1 MIGVF
6 SCASACESEA
16 NMSESA
22 TNRIRSFLAST
33 SLVKVNA
40 SSNHMYDAWLSGKD
54 FRARDGQLE
63 MIQFIDEA
71 LHAKAPRIAV
81 VEAGPGTGKTI
92 AYSTATIPIGLQRN
106 KRIVLVTATVALQ
119 DQVTSKDL
127 PELRVMSDVS
137 FSYVLAKGRQRY
149 VCPRRLSSAANSVDA
164 QALTDL
170 ASAGEQRS
178 DESTRFVELFDSF
191 VSGGWNGDLDH
202 SPVFLPQRLW
212 STVTTDSRGCTN
224 TACKWYSRCPYYK
237 AREQFADADIIVT
250 NYDLLLSHLRLGTD
264 ILPPIEDSIFVLDEA
279 HNLVSK
285 TMNAFSKSL
294 NIVSSGMRLNEITAG
309 LEQLNE
315 EFGKDAEIVRS
326 LAEFHEPQEYA
337 RKLLK
342 RLITIVRGLKFS
354 EDWEGVS
361 QFRFKDGVVPEE
373 IQTVAAQLALQ
384 YLDMRVAVSKVCT
397 WLREHADSQTSEFDS
412 DAITE
417 RLNEFVAA
425 DQHLEESRDLL
436 LDFGNTN
443 EGSVS
448 SRWVEYVTHE
458 AIEEWRL
465 KSVPVEIDQILAD
478 KIWSKAHAT
487 ILTSATLNAGDDF
500 LHFKTEVGLNQDV
513 RTLGLESP
521 FDLDRT
527 VTLQIPKLQTTP
539 GGNNKKHLKE
549 IAHLLPE
556 LLGQEKS
563 ALVLF
568 SSRVAMDSIYN
579 DLPTKTQRNCLVQNK
594 IGRHA
599 LLQMHK
605 QRIDKGEISYIF
617 GLASYREGIDL
628 PGDYCRHVIITRLPF
643 DVPTDPI
650 VESKK
655 ELLLKAGYEQSHLF
669 TRYQVPEATLRLTQA
684 CGRLIRNEQDW
695 GRITI
700 LDRRIVSR
708 SYGEQ
713 MLNALPNYRL
723 DIE

>member
-1 MIGVF
+1 MP
-6 SCASACESEA
+6 E
-16 NMSESA
+16 
-22 TNRIRSFLAST
+22 
-33 SLVKVNA
+33 VKPNP
-40 SSNHMYDAWLSGKD
+40 SSNHMYDTWLRGKD
-54 FRARDGQLE
+54 FRARDGQLQ
-63 MIQFIDEA
+63 MIQFIDHA
-71 LHAKAPRIAV
+71 LHAEAPRIAA

-92 AYSTATIPIGLQRN
+92 AYSTAVIPIGLKRN

-149 VCPRRLSSAANSVDA
+149 VCPRRLSTAANSTDA

-170 ASAGEQRS
+170 ARAGEQPS
-178 DESTRFVELFDSF
+178 NEGVRFVELFDAF
-191 VSGGWNGDLDH
+191 VSGDWNGDLDH
-202 SPVFLPQRLW
+202 SPVFLPQRLL

-224 TACKWYSRCPYYK
+224 TACTWYSRCPYYK
-237 AREQFADADIIVT
+237 AREQFADADVIVT
-250 NYDLLLSHLRLGTD
+250 NYDLLLSHLRLSTD

-279 HNLVSK
+279 HNLVPK
-285 TMNAFSKSL
+285 TMAAFSKSFSV
-294 NIVSSGMRLNEITAG
+294 VSSGMRLNEIKSG

-315 EFGKDAEIVRS
+315 EFGKDAELDRN
-326 LAEFHEPQEYA
+326 LGEFTNPHEYA
-337 RKLLK
+337 RSLLK
-342 RLITIVRGLKFS
+342 RLITVVRGLDFG
-354 EDWEGVS
+354 EGWEGVS
-361 QFRFKDGVVPEE
+361 QFRFKDGLVPDE
-373 IQTVAAQLALQ
+373 IQSVAAQLALQ
-384 YLDMRVAVSKVCT
+384 YLDMRAAVSKVCA
-397 WLREHADSQTSEFDS
+397 WLREHADTQTGEFDS
-412 DAITE
+412 DVITE
-417 RLNEFVAA
+417 RISEFVAA

-436 LDFGNTN
+436 LDFGSTN
-443 EGSVS
+443 EGSIS
-448 SRWVEYVTHE
+448 SRWVEHVTHE

-465 KSVPVEIDQILAD
+465 KSVPVEINQILAD

-500 LHFKTEVGLNQDV
+500 LHFKSEVGLDQSV
-513 RTLGLESP
+513 RTLGIESP

-527 VTLQIPKLQTTP
+527 VTLQIPKLQTMP
-539 GGNNKKHLKE
+539 GGDNKKHLKE
-549 IAHLLPE
+549 IADLLPD

-568 SSRVAMDSIYN
+568 SSRVAMDYIYSK
-579 DLPTKTQRNCLVQNK
+579 LSAKIQRNCLVQNK
-594 IGRHA
+594 LGRHA
-599 LLQMHK
+599 LLQLHR
-605 QRIDKGEISYIF
+605 QRIDKGQVSYIF

-628 PGDYCRHVIITRLPF
+628 PGDYCRHVIITKLPF

-708 SYGEQ
+708 GYGEQ

>member
-1 MIGVF
+1 
-6 SCASACESEA
+6 
-16 NMSESA
+16 
-22 TNRIRSFLAST
+22 
-33 SLVKVNA
+33 
-40 SSNHMYDAWLSGKD
+40 MYDAWLRGKD
-54 FRARDGQLE
+54 FRARDGQLQ
-63 MIQFIDEA
+63 MIQFIDQA
-71 LHAKAPRIAV
+71 LHAEAPRIAA

-92 AYSTATIPIGLQRN
+92 AYSTAVIPIGLKRN
-106 KRIVLVTATVALQ
+106 RRIVLVTATVALQ

-149 VCPRRLSSAANSVDA
+149 VCPRRLSTAANSTDA

-170 ASAGEQRS
+170 ARAGEKPS
-178 DESTRFVELFDSF
+178 NEGVRFVELFDAF

-202 SPVFLPQRLW
+202 SPVFLPQRLL

-224 TACKWYSRCPYYK
+224 TACTWYSRCPYYK
-237 AREQFADADIIVT
+237 AREQFADADVIVT

-279 HNLVSK
+279 HNLVPK
-285 TMNAFSKSL
+285 TMAAFSKSFSV
-294 NIVSSGMRLNEITAG
+294 VSSGMRLNEIKSG

-315 EFGKDAEIVRS
+315 EFGRDAEIDRS
-326 LAEFHEPQEYA
+326 LGEFTNPQEYA
-337 RKLLK
+337 RSLLK
-342 RLITIVRGLKFS
+342 RLITVVRELDFG
-354 EDWEGVS
+354 EGWEGVS
-361 QFRFKDGVVPEE
+361 QFRFKDGLVPEE
-373 IQTVAAQLALQ
+373 IQSVAAQLALQ
-384 YLDMRVAVSKVCT
+384 YLDMRAAVSKVCA
-397 WLREHADSQTSEFDS
+397 WLREHADTQTGEFDS
-412 DAITE
+412 DVITE
-417 RLNEFVAA
+417 RIGEFVAA

-436 LDFGNTN
+436 LDFGSTN
-443 EGSVS
+443 EGSIS
-448 SRWVEYVTHE
+448 SRWVEHVTHE

-465 KSVPVEIDQILAD
+465 KSVPVEINQILAD

-500 LHFKTEVGLNQDV
+500 LHFKSEVGLDQSV
-513 RTLGLESP
+513 RTLGIESP

-527 VTLQIPKLQTTP
+527 VTLQIPKLETMP
-539 GGNNKKHLKE
+539 GGDNKKHLKE
-549 IAHLLPE
+549 IADLLPE
-556 LLGQEKS
+556 FLGQERS

-568 SSRVAMDSIYN
+568 SSRVAMDYIYSK
-579 DLPTKTQRNCLVQNK
+579 LSAKIQRDCLVQNK
-594 IGRHA
+594 LGRHA
-599 LLQMHK
+599 LLQLHR
-605 QRIDKGEISYIF
+605 QRIDKGQVSYIF

-628 PGDYCRHVIITRLPF
+628 PGDYCRHVIITKLPF

-708 SYGEQ
+708 RYGEK

>member
-1 MIGVF
+1 MP
-6 SCASACESEA
+6 E
-16 NMSESA
+16 
-22 TNRIRSFLAST
+22 
-33 SLVKVNA
+33 VKPNP
-40 SSNHMYDAWLSGKD
+40 SSNHMYDTWLRGKD
-54 FRARDGQLE
+54 FRARDGQLQ
-63 MIQFIDEA
+63 MIQFIDHA
-71 LHAKAPRIAV
+71 LHAEAPRIAA

-92 AYSTATIPIGLQRN
+92 AYSTAVIPIGLKRN

-149 VCPRRLSSAANSVDA
+149 VCPRRLSTAANSTDA

-170 ASAGEQRS
+170 ARAGEQPS
-178 DESTRFVELFDSF
+178 NEGVRFVELFDAF
-191 VSGGWNGDLDH
+191 VSGDWNGDLDH
-202 SPVFLPQRLW
+202 SPVFLPQRLL

-224 TACKWYSRCPYYK
+224 TACTWYSRCPYYK
-237 AREQFADADIIVT
+237 AREQFADADVIVT

-279 HNLVSK
+279 HNLVPK
-285 TMNAFSKSL
+285 TMAAFSKSFSV
-294 NIVSSGMRLNEITAG
+294 VSSGMRLNEIKSG

-315 EFGKDAEIVRS
+315 EFGKDAELDRN
-326 LAEFHEPQEYA
+326 LGEFTNPHEYA
-337 RKLLK
+337 RSLLK
-342 RLITIVRGLKFS
+342 RLITVVRGLDFG
-354 EDWEGVS
+354 EGWEGVS
-361 QFRFKDGVVPEE
+361 QFRFKDGLVPDE
-373 IQTVAAQLALQ
+373 IQSVAAQLALQ
-384 YLDMRVAVSKVCT
+384 YLDMRAAVSKVCA
-397 WLREHADSQTSEFDS
+397 WLREHADTQTGEFDS
-412 DAITE
+412 DVITE
-417 RLNEFVAA
+417 RISEFVAA

-436 LDFGNTN
+436 LDFGSTN
-443 EGSVS
+443 EGSIS
-448 SRWVEYVTHE
+448 SRWVEHVTHE

-465 KSVPVEIDQILAD
+465 KSVPVEINQILAD

-500 LHFKTEVGLNQDV
+500 LHFKSEVGLDQSV
-513 RTLGLESP
+513 RTLGIESP

-527 VTLQIPKLQTTP
+527 VTLQIPKLQTMP
-539 GGNNKKHLKE
+539 GGDNKKHLKE
-549 IAHLLPE
+549 IADLLPE

-568 SSRVAMDSIYN
+568 SSRVAMDYIYSK
-579 DLPTKTQRNCLVQNK
+579 LSAKIQRNCLVQNK
-594 IGRHA
+594 LGRHA
-599 LLQMHK
+599 LLQLHR
-605 QRIDKGEISYIF
+605 QRIDKGQVSYIF

-628 PGDYCRHVIITRLPF
+628 PGDYCRHVIITKLPF